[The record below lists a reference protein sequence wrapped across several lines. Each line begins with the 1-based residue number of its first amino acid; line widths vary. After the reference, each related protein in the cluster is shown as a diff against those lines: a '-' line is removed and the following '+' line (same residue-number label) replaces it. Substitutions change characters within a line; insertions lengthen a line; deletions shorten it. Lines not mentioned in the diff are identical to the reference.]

1 MDRLDM
7 PDYRKYWDEEIET
20 MPPDRLDELESG
32 RLRDQLAYIYAK
44 SEFYKKKFDEAGID
58 ISQIKSVGDLPRL
71 PFTTKDDLR
80 RTQAEV
86 GGLGGHRCASIS
98 EIVRIQG
105 TSGTTGRP
113 LYIGLTRRDASLWA
127 DLFARHGWTGG
138 LRPDDVMVNPA
149 DFGLFVGG
157 LSESFGAEHLGV
169 AVIPLPLVSA
179 GMQKLLDVMV
189 EFRPT
194 VLFSTPSATMF
205 IEKIVRDTLGRE
217 PIEMGFKKGFMAGE
231 TLTEE
236 DRRHIETTWGVK
248 ARNYYGM
255 ADVAADMAAE
265 CDEADGM
272 HFCAQ
277 GAVVAELI
285 DPVSLEPL
293 EMSDGA
299 EGEIVFTTIH
309 REATPVVR
317 YRIRDVVRIN
327 AGECP
332 CGRTSFRFRVIGR
345 SDDMLKVKG
354 VNVFPAAVKE
364 VIGSFAPKTT
374 GEMRIVLEKPGP
386 AVAKNLPVKIE
397 HGPGLSAQELDALKE
412 DLTRTI
418 REKLVFRPKI
428 ELVPPD
434 TFPKSEYKIEYF
446 EKLYESEGK

>member
-1 MDRLDM
+1 MT
-7 PDYRKYWDEEIET
+7 DYRKYWDEKIET
-20 MPPDRLDELESG
+20 MPAAKLEELESA
-32 RLRDQLAYIYAK
+32 RLREQLKYIYAK
-44 SEFYKKKFDEAGID
+44 SDFYKNKFDEAGVELSKIM
-58 ISQIKSVGDLPRL
+58 SVKDLPLL

-80 RTQAEV
+80 RTQAEI
-86 GGLGGHRCASIS
+86 GGLGGHQCASID

-113 LYIGLTRRDASLWA
+113 LFIGLTRPDADLWA

-138 LRPDDVMVNPA
+138 LRPDDVMINPA

-157 LSESFGAEHLGV
+157 LSECFGAEHLGV
-169 AVIPLPLVSA
+169 TVIPLPLVSA
-179 GMQKLLDVMV
+179 GMQKLLDIMV

-205 IEKIVRDTLGRE
+205 LEKIIRENLGKE
-217 PIEMGFKKGFMAGE
+217 PSEMGFTKGFMAGE
-231 TLTEE
+231 ALTEE
-236 DRRHIETTWGVK
+236 DRKHIEAVWGIK
-248 ARNYYGM
+248 ARNFYGM

-285 DPVSLEPL
+285 DPVSLEPI
-293 EMSDGA
+293 EMTDGA
-299 EGEIVFTTIH
+299 EGEIVFTTIR

-317 YRIRDVVRIN
+317 YRIRDVVSVR

-345 SDDMLKVKG
+345 TDDMLKVKG
-354 VNVFPAAVKE
+354 VNVFPSAVKE
-364 VIGSFAPKTT
+364 VVGSFEPRTT
-374 GEMRIVLEKPGP
+374 GEMRIVLEKPGV
-386 AVAKNLPVKIE
+386 AVAKNLPIKIE
-397 HGPGLSAQELDALKE
+397 HGPDLTQEDLDALKE
-412 DLTRTI
+412 DLTHAI
-418 REKLVFRPKI
+418 REKLVFRPAI

-446 EKLYESEGK
+446 EKLYEEEGK

>member
-1 MDRLDM
+1 M
-7 PDYRKYWDEEIET
+7 PDYREYWDEEIET
-20 MPPDRLDELESG
+20 MPPEKLERLESDRLVQ
-32 RLRDQLAYIYAK
+32 QLAYIH
-44 SEFYKKKFDEAGID
+44 SESPFYRKKFDEAGVD
-58 ISQIKSVGDLPRL
+58 ISRIESVKDLPQL

-80 RTQAEV
+80 KTQAEV
-86 GGLGGHRCASIS
+86 GSLGGHQCAPMSD
-98 EIVRIQG
+98 IVRIQG

-113 LYIGLTRRDASLWA
+113 LFIGLTRRDADLWA

-138 LRPDDVMVNPA
+138 LRPDDVMINPA

-157 LSESFGAEHLGV
+157 LSESFGAEHLGM

-179 GMQKLLDVMV
+179 GMQKLLDIMV

-205 IEKIVRDTLGRE
+205 IEKIVRESLGVE
-217 PIEMGFKKGFMAGE
+217 PIEMGFTKGFMAGE
-231 TLTEE
+231 ALTEE
-236 DRRHIETTWGVK
+236 DRKHIEATWGIK
-248 ARNYYGM
+248 ARNFYGM

-285 DPVSLEPL
+285 DPVSLEPI
-293 EMSDGA
+293 EMTDGA
-299 EGEIVFTTIH
+299 EGEIVFTTIR

-317 YRIRDVVRIN
+317 YRIRDVASVS
-327 AGECP
+327 AGQCP

-345 SDDMLKVKG
+345 TDDMLKVKG
-354 VNVFPAAVKE
+354 VNVFPSAVKE
-364 VIGSFAPKTT
+364 LVGSFAPRTT
-374 GEMRIVLEKPGP
+374 GELRIVLEKPGP
-386 AVAKNLPVKIE
+386 AVARNLPIKIE
-397 HGPGLSAQELDALKE
+397 HGPDLSEQQLEELKE
-412 DLTRTI
+412 ELTGAI
-418 REKLVFRPKI
+418 REKLVFRANI

-446 EKLYESEGK
+446 EKLYEGEGE

>member
-1 MDRLDM
+1 MT
-7 PDYRKYWDEEIET
+7 DYRKYWDEEIET
-20 MPPDRLDELESG
+20 MPPEKLERLESDRLVQ
-32 RLRDQLAYIYAK
+32 QLTYIY
-44 SEFYKKKFDEAGID
+44 SESPFYRKKFDEAGVD
-58 ISQIKSVGDLPRL
+58 ISRIESVKDLPQL
-71 PFTTKDDLR
+71 PFTMKDDLR
-80 RTQAEV
+80 KTQAEV
-86 GGLGGHRCASIS
+86 GGLGGHQCAPMSD
-98 EIVRIQG
+98 IVRIQG

-113 LYIGLTRRDASLWA
+113 LFIGLTRRDADLWA

-138 LRPDDVMVNPA
+138 LRPDDVMINPA

-157 LSESFGAEHLGV
+157 LSESFGAEHLGM

-179 GMQKLLDVMV
+179 GMQKLLDIMV

-205 IEKIVRDTLGRE
+205 IEKIVRESLGVE
-217 PIEMGFKKGFMAGE
+217 PIEMGFTKGFMAGE
-231 TLTEE
+231 ALTEE
-236 DRRHIETTWGVK
+236 DRKHIEATWGIK

-285 DPVSLEPL
+285 DPVSLEPI
-293 EMSDGA
+293 EMTDGA
-299 EGEIVFTTIH
+299 EGEIVFTTIR

-317 YRIRDVVRIN
+317 YRIRDVASVS
-327 AGECP
+327 AGQCP

-345 SDDMLKVKG
+345 TDDMLKVKG
-354 VNVFPAAVKE
+354 VNVFPSAVKE
-364 VIGSFAPKTT
+364 LVGSFAPRTT
-374 GEMRIVLEKPGP
+374 GELRIVLEKPGP
-386 AVAKNLPVKIE
+386 AVARNLPIKIE
-397 HGPGLSAQELDALKE
+397 HGPDLSEQQLEDLKE
-412 DLTRTI
+412 ELTGAI
-418 REKLVFRPKI
+418 REKLVFRANI

-446 EKLYESEGK
+446 EKLYEGEGE

>member
-1 MDRLDM
+1 MTT
-7 PDYRKYWDEEIET
+7 YRKYWDEQIET
-20 MPPDRLDELESG
+20 MRPAELDKLQSA
-32 RLRDQLAYIYAK
+32 RLREQLDYIYAK
-44 SEFYKKKFDEAGID
+44 SPFYKKQFDEAGID
-58 ISQIKSVGDLPRL
+58 LSGISSVKDLSRL

-86 GGLGGHRCASIS
+86 GGLGGHRCAPIS

-113 LYIGLTRRDASLWA
+113 LFIGLTQSDATLWA
-127 DLFARHGWTGG
+127 ELFARHGWTGG
-138 LRPDDVMVNPA
+138 LRPDDVMINPA

-157 LSESFGAEHLGV
+157 LSESVGAERLGV
-169 AVIPLPLVSA
+169 TVIPLPLVSA
-179 GMQKLLDVMV
+179 GMQKLLDVML

-205 IEKIVRDTLGRE
+205 MEKVVRDMTGKE

-231 TLTEE
+231 ALTEE
-236 DRRHIETTWGVK
+236 DRKHIEAVWGVK

-277 GAVVAELI
+277 GAVIAELL
-285 DPVSLEPL
+285 DPVTLEPL

-299 EGEIVFTTIH
+299 EGEIVFTTID
-309 REATPVVR
+309 RRATPVIR
-317 YRIRDVVRIN
+317 YRIRDVVRVQ
-327 AGECP
+327 AGSCP

-345 SDDMLKVKG
+345 TDDMLKVKG
-354 VNVFPAAVKE
+354 VNVFPSAVKE
-364 VIGSFAPKTT
+364 VIGSFAPRTT
-374 GEMRIVLEKPGP
+374 GEMRIVLKKPGP
-386 AVAKNLPVKIE
+386 AIGESLRIKVE
-397 HGPGLSAQELDALKE
+397 HGEGLSPAELEELKGAL
-412 DLTRTI
+412 TQTI
-418 REKLVFRPKI
+418 REKLVFKPVI

-434 TFPKSEYKIEYF
+434 TFPRSEYKIEYF
-446 EKLYESEGK
+446 ERLYEQEKI